1 MPEVFMP
8 RLSDT
13 MQEGTITQWTKKVGD
28 QVEKG
33 DVLAEI
39 ETDKAVMELEAY
51 DSGVLEKILVEPG
64 KPVPIG
70 TPIAII
76 GSGEGLQ
83 EPTGDSTPH
92 AAPAESKADQP
103 AGAAAASATTPR
115 ETTATAAPVT
125 TGRETATAA
134 PSVTEPA
141 SETPP
146 AAPPVSP
153 PLAADGGRVKASP
166 LARAIAR
173 EAGLDLRTV
182 RGSGPGGRVVRADVE
197 AAVAA
202 MRAAP
207 AATPTAA
214 PTAAASKPD
223 VEEIPLTTIRKITA
237 RRLTESMQQAPH
249 FYLTRTLNAEPL
261 IDVRAR
267 LNAALSSADPDTAKI
282 SLNDLIVKVAAAA
295 LRKHPEVNVSY
306 AGEKLLQHKRIHIG
320 VAVAIPDGLIV
331 PVIRDADTLGI
342 REIAQRTRDLA
353 TRARQGKLK
362 PDDIGGSTFTISNLG
377 MFGVD
382 QFTAVINPPEAA
394 ILAVG
399 AVREVPVVRD
409 GQLAVGKVMT
419 ITLSI
424 DHRALD
430 GATAAGFLADL
441 VTLLENPLAALA

>member
-83 EPTGDSTPH
+83 EPTGDSTAH
-92 AAPAESKADQP
+92 AAPAEPKADQP
-103 AGAAAASATTPR
+103 AGAAPPTAVRETAAAAASA
-115 ETTATAAPVT
+115 T

-134 PSVTEPA
+134 PPATEPA
-141 SETPP
+141 RETRP

-153 PLAADGGRVKASP
+153 LPADGGRVKASP

-202 MRAAP
+202 MRTAPAASPTAAP
-207 AATPTAA
+207 AA
-214 PTAAASKPD
+214 AASQPD
-223 VEEIPLTTIRKITA
+223 VEEIPLNTIRKITA

-306 AGEKLLQHKRIHIG
+306 AGEKLLQHKHIHIG

-342 REIAQRTRDLA
+342 REISQRTRDLA